1 MAYCEQA
8 QLEMQTGSSLSEG
21 IEKDVRPWLQ
31 LAEELRS
38 LGLDQQLAVPQ
49 IAVMGDQ
56 SSGKSSVL
64 EALSGIPF
72 PRGSGLVTRC
82 PVRLVMRKSTTNE
95 WSAVATTT
103 ASSQRHVVNSPAEIA
118 DVIRRLTANLTNPPD
133 GALTSLLLAYFTMV
147 SDARWLI
154 FVGIVL

>member
-1 MAYCEQA
+1 MQA
-8 QLEMQTGSSLSEG
+8 GSSLSEG

-82 PVRLVMRKSTTNE
+82 PIRLVMRRSKAGE
-95 WSAVATTT
+95 WAAMATTT
-103 ASSQRHVVNSPAEIA
+103 ASPQRHVVSSPDEIA
-118 DVIRRLTANLTNPPD
+118 DVIRRLTASLANTPD
-133 GALTSLLLAYFTMV
+133 GAMSCLLVAATSE
-147 SDARWLI
+147 SR
-154 FVGIVL
+154 